1 MYRDTALIIREGM
14 SAGIPT
20 VTVSNNRAGG
30 NANEINQR
38 IVNELG
44 LDQ

>member
-1 MYRDTALIIREGM
+1 MYRDAAAIIRAGM
-14 SAGIPT
+14 KSAIPT

-38 IVNELG
+38 IIEELG
-44 LDQ
+44 LG